1 MAAHIYDGDT
11 MKNILVTGGAGFM
24 GSHLVDRLIKEGNN
38 VFVYDNL
45 SSGKKEFLEKHFDN
59 PKFKL
64 IVSDLLDKDK
74 LNKTIC
80 DYDIDQVWHLA
91 ANPDVRS
98 GFSDP
103 KTHLEQNV
111 IATHNLLEA
120 MRLNEVKFIVF
131 TSTSTVYGEAD
142 IIPTP
147 EDYGPLKPISLY
159 GASKLAAEALISSY
173 CYTFEMEAV
182 IYRFANVIGERSTH
196 GVIYDFLGKLKK
208 NPNEL
213 EILGDGTQ
221 CKSYFLIDDCI
232 EGMIF
237 GKEKRSDRV
246 EIYNIGSE
254 DMITVK
260 ELAKNVIEEAKLE
273 NVQFTF
279 TGGVDGGRGWK
290 GDVKTMQLSID
301 KLKGMGW
308 ELRYNSSE
316 AVKKTTQILIKN
328 GLLL

>member
-1 MAAHIYDGDT
+1 MN
-11 MKNILVTGGAGFM
+11 NILVTGGAGFM
-24 GSHLVDRLIKEGNN
+24 GSHLVDRLIEDKNN
-38 VFVYDNL
+38 VFIYDNL
-45 SSGKKEFLEKHFDN
+45 SSGKKEFIKKHFDN
-59 PKFKL
+59 SRFRF
-64 IVSDLLDKDK
+64 IQSDLLNADD
-74 LNKTIC
+74 LNRAISDFK
-80 DYDIDQVWHLA
+80 IDQVWHLA

-98 GFSDP
+98 GYSDT
-103 KTHLEQNV
+103 KTHLDQN
-111 IATHNLLEA
+111 ILATHNLLEA
-120 MRLNEVKFIVF
+120 MRINNVKLISF

-142 IIPTP
+142 VIPTP

-173 CYTFEMEAV
+173 CYTFGMEAV

-196 GVIYDFLGKLKK
+196 GVIYDFLGKLEK

-213 EILGDGTQ
+213 EILGDGMQ

-237 GKEKRSDRV
+237 GNDNRKDKV

-254 DMITVK
+254 DMVMVK
-260 ELAKNVIEEAKLE
+260 DLAKIVVEEASLE
-273 NVQFTF
+273 GVQFTF

-301 KLKGMGW
+301 KLNKMGW
-308 ELRYNSSE
+308 RPKYNSSD
-316 AVKKTTQILIKN
+316 AIRKTAQILLKK
-328 GLLL
+328 GL